1 MIESWTGDGHM
12 KMKINEVAK
21 LTGISVRTLHY
32 YDEIGLLH
40 PSEITEAGYRLYD
53 GQALE
58 RLQQILFFREL
69 SFPLK
74 EIKSILNNP
83 AFDKHRALENHKKLL
98 LLRRSRLN
106 DLIALVDNTLKGDY
120 DMSFQEF
127 DQSEIENAQKKYAQ
141 EAKERYGGTDA
152 YAESEHKTKGYGKE
166 DWSRINTEAE
176 EIYRDFAASM
186 DKEPFAP
193 EVQKLVADWQAH
205 ITKNYYNCTKEI
217 LAGLGE
223 MYVAD
228 ARFTE
233 SIDKHGKGLAAFM
246 SRSIAYYC
254 K

>member
-1 MIESWTGDGHM
+1 MD
-12 KMKINEVAK
+12 MKINQVAK

-74 EIKSILNNP
+74 EIKDILNNP
-83 AFDKHRALENHKKLL
+83 AFDKQRALENHKKLL

-106 DLIALVDNTLKGDY
+106 DLIALVDNTLKGAQG
-120 DMSFQEF
+120 MSFEEF
-127 DQSEIENAQKKYAQ
+127 DKSEIENAQKKYAK
-141 EAKERYGGTDA
+141 EVKERWGGTDA
-152 YAESEHKTKGYGKE
+152 YAESERKTKGYGKE
-166 DWSRINTEAE
+166 DWARINAEAE
-176 EIYRDFAASM
+176 VIYRNFAALM
-186 DKEPFAP
+186 EKEPSDQ

-205 ITKNYYNCTKEI
+205 ITRNYYNCTKEI

-228 ARFTE
+228 SRFTE
-233 SIDKHGKGLAAFM
+233 SIDKYGKGLAEFM